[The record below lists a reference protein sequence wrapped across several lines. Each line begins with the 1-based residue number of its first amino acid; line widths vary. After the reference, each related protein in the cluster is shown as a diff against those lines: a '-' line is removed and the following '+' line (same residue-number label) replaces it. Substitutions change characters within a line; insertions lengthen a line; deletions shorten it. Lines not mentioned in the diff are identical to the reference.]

1 MTRPKA
7 VIFDLGGVLISSPL
21 KGIQDYETEHGIPHG
36 YLNYA
41 MHSPREATTDRRSSA
56 SPNAWADLETGR
68 LRTDE
73 TFYCRW
79 AEDLSSPKAWE
90 EFHRAN
96 GLKVT
101 KPPPKPHAETLLRR
115 MILSDVGLGLIPE
128 TFTALKL
135 LHKNGVTTC
144 GLTNNFVPSPS
155 SVAIANVR
163 SLTGTLLSNHWR

>member
-1 MTRPKA
+1 MLCA
-7 VIFDLGGVLISSPL
+7 SP
-21 KGIQDYETEHGIPHG
+21 GYEP
-36 YLNYA
+36 YN
-41 MHSPREATTDRRSSA
+41 RSSA

-73 TFYCRW
+73 TFYTRW

-90 EFHRAN
+90 EFHRAR

-115 MILSDVGLGLIPE
+115 MIVPDVGLALIPE

-144 GLTNNFVPSPS
+144 GLTNNFVPTPHLNCANMRS
-155 SVAIANVR
+155 STR
-163 SLTGTLLSNHWR
+163 SLRFCPYREYRRNCFHILTILLSRPWWV